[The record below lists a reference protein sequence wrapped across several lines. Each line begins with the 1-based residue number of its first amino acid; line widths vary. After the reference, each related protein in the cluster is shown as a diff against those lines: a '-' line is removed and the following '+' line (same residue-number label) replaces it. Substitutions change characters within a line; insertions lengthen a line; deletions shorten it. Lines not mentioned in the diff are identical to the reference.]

1 MIDVCPKSRLWGVWV
16 EARARPLLT
25 VTWGTVAVLLFV
37 AAGVAYAQG
46 RPAAS
51 LHQDSVSASRA
62 TSPAPQATAGTAG
75 PQTGAT
81 TGESPTPRPSTGPGI
96 DAPGTTISARVASPT
111 SLDVSESVLLTTATT
126 SVIITPP
133 AVAEASA
140 DLASLK
146 PSLTGV
152 QVTAGGQVVPVLE
165 DRITKALSLD
175 LPAAA
180 TTIEVRYML
189 EGGVA
194 RTLPSKA
201 GRALAGL
208 RPVVTLSDSP
218 VAYVF
223 GGEEII
229 GVSCPD
235 LGSTSYA
242 CVAGQPGRLA
252 VAKSLPRAQSV
263 VLLQINL
270 PRP

>member
-1 MIDVCPKSRLWGVWV
+1 MSEIAVGGVWV
-16 EARARPLLT
+16 EARTTPLLT
-25 VTWGTVAVLLFV
+25 VMWGTIAVLLFA

-51 LHQDSVSASRA
+51 LHKDSVRASRA
-62 TSPAPQATAGTAG
+62 TTPVPQGSTTTAG
-75 PQTGAT
+75 PR
-81 TGESPTPRPSTGPGI
+81 TGESPAPRPSTGPGI
-96 DAPGTTISARVASPT
+96 DVPGTAISARVASPT
-111 SLDVSESVLLTTATT
+111 SLDVSESVLLAKATT
-126 SVIITPP
+126 SVTITPP

-140 DLASLK
+140 DLASLT

-165 DRITKALSLD
+165 DRITKPTTLD

-180 TTIEVRYML
+180 TSIEVRYL
-189 EGGVA
+189 LQDGVA

-208 RPVVTLSDSP
+208 RPVVTLPDSP

-242 CVAGQPGRLA
+242 CVAGEPGRLA